1 MSRLKKALSKKLNK
15 TAEYFGVS
23 KSEQVTLYLLD
34 IQDENG
40 TQIEYANVPNWETLK
55 QYLIT
60 NMHGIEID
68 NNIYFTTSMF
78 ADDASKYIEGI
89 LNVPQ

>member
-1 MSRLKKALSKKLNK
+1 MKRLKSLKK
-15 TAEYFGVS
+15 TAEFFGVS

-40 TQIEYANVPNWETLK
+40 SQIEYNNVPNWETLK

-68 NNIYFTTSMF
+68 NNIYFTTSML
-78 ADDASKYIEGI
+78 ADDASKYIEGV
-89 LNVPQ
+89 LNTPQ